1 MVLRIKNNA
10 EFCKAVQLP
19 KYMCDLN
26 FSTQFLGDLMK
37 ELKTYLATDEVD
49 SSTDVFELII
59 QIKSM
64 VDTNTSVEVN

>member
-1 MVLRIKNNA
+1 
-10 EFCKAVQLP
+10 
-19 KYMCDLN
+19 MCYLN
-26 FSTQFLGDLMK
+26 FSTHFLGELMN

-49 SSTDVFELII
+49 SFTDISELII

>member
-1 MVLRIKNNA
+1 
-10 EFCKAVQLP
+10 
-19 KYMCDLN
+19 MCDLN

>member
-1 MVLRIKNNA
+1 
-10 EFCKAVQLP
+10 
-19 KYMCDLN
+19 MCTLN
-26 FSTQFLGDLMK
+26 FSTHFLGELMK